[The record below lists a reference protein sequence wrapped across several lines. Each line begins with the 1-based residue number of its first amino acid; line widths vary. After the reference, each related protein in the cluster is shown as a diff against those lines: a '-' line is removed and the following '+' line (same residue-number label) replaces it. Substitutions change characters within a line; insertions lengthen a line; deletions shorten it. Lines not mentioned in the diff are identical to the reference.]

1 MLALGCVLC
10 HTDRHGA
17 VTQGHG
23 PCCPFYG
30 AASGW
35 SNAGHAYNVSCTCEG
50 EAAATQKAELL
61 HQLRRLSAHPSIAVC
76 ECPVFFCFARAF
88 GIFRA
93 STRLSPG
100 PGLLCAF
107 SFGIS
112 LTWKCQ
118 GTRATSAAGSG
129 CTRTSS

>member
-1 MLALGCVLC
+1 MNTAVCKRLFPLSCVC
-10 HTDRHGA
+10 HTDGA
-17 VTQGHG
+17 VAQGHG

-76 ECPVFFCFARAF
+76 ECSVFFCFARALAS
-88 GIFRA
+88 A
-93 STRLSPG
+93 STTLQMQMTPLC
-100 PGLLCAF
+100 LL
-107 SFGIS
+107 FGIS
-112 LTWKCQ
+112 LT
-118 GTRATSAAGSG
+118 
-129 CTRTSS
+129 